1 MIGHVAG
8 IPVEESLLQLVAVS
22 GGIVALAA
30 RLRARR
36 GTAKRS

>member
-1 MIGHVAG
+1 MIAHIAG
-8 IPVEESLLQLVAVS
+8 IPVEESLLQLAAVG

-36 GTAKRS
+36 GIRRRP